1 MQEYNDYEL
10 VALAKENNEEAINII
25 YQKYQ
30 PLIYKKARYIY
41 NIIGS
46 KGIELSD
53 IIQEG
58 MIGLEEAINRY
69 NEKDNTLFY
78 TFANLCINRKMRTL
92 ISKVNRDKHKI
103 LNEAVSYDTNDDE
116 EISLLN
122 YIYDKTDNPEYGL
135 ISEEEEE
142 ELYQKIKSQ
151 ISDFESTVFDLKI
164 QGFTYKE
171 IASILDK
178 DPKTID
184 NALSRLKTK
193 IKNILKEED

>member
-78 TFANLCINRKMRTL
+78 TFAL

>member
-78 TFANLCINRKMRTL
+78 TFANLCIDRKMRTL

-193 IKNILKEED
+193 IKNILKED

>member
-10 VALAKENNEEAINII
+10 VALAKENNEEAINH
-25 YQKYQ
+25 
-30 PLIYKKARYIY
+30 
-41 NIIGS
+41 
-46 KGIELSD
+46 
-53 IIQEG
+53 
-58 MIGLEEAINRY
+58 Y

-78 TFANLCINRKMRTL
+78 TFANLCIDRKMRTL

-193 IKNILKEED
+193 IKNILKED

>member
-30 PLIYKKARYIY
+30 PLIHKKARYIY

-58 MIGLEEAINRY
+58 MIGLEEAINHY

-78 TFANLCINRKMRTL
+78 TFANLCIDRKMRTL

-178 DPKTID
+178 DHKTID

>member
-10 VALAKENNEEAINII
+10 VSLAKEKNEDAINII
-25 YQKYQ
+25 YQKYK
-30 PLIYKKARYIY
+30 PLIQKKARYIY
-41 NIIGS
+41 NILGS
-46 KGIELSD
+46 KGIELVD

-58 MIGLEEAINRY
+58 MIGLEEAINGY
-69 NEKDNTLFY
+69 DEKDNTLFY
-78 TFANLCINRKMRTL
+78 TFANLCIDRKMQTL

-103 LNEAVSYDTNDDE
+103 LNEAVSYDTSDDE

-122 YIYDKTDNPEYGL
+122 YIYDKTDNPLYDL

-151 ISDFESTVFDLKI
+151 ISDFENTVFDLKI
-164 QGFTYKE
+164 QGFNYRE

-184 NALSRLKTK
+184 NALFRLKTK
-193 IKNILKEED
+193 IKNILKENK